1 MGYRPTIRYMG
12 STTGIELGKFYG
24 YLDKEK
30 YKTLPSVQ
38 YLFDHYKIFNR
49 EDPSA
54 EFMFGGEPT
63 IIFTAD
69 EFREWFD
76 LYVKDI
82 NETDMLEPYYYET
95 EYDPFEEF
103 PELSD
108 MYDNDYPKIVE
119 WG

>member
-24 YLDKEK
+24 YLEKEK

-76 LYVKDI
+76 LYCEDIRNSSEEDSDYYPLDDDDELYYMYENDAVKV
-82 NETDMLEPYYYET
+82 
-95 EYDPFEEF
+95 
-103 PELSD
+103 
-108 MYDNDYPKIVE
+108 VE